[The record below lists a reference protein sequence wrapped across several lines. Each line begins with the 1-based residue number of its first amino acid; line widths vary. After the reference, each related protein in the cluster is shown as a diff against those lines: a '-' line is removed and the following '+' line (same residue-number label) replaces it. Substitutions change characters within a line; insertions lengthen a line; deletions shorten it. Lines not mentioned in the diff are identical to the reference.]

1 MICQRVIGQRE
12 TSISVRSRAGKLVA
26 VMFSASGCC
35 PEAKRDLGTDMVDT
49 QKLNDAFDRFD
60 AALKTF
66 EGALAKK
73 QAAASEAEAL
83 RGDRAKIASELDLV
97 RSKATELV
105 TTNKSAVGKI
115 DAAMSRIRAVL
126 HSNSGG

>member
-1 MICQRVIGQRE
+1 MICQRVVGQRE
-12 TSISVRSRAGKLVA
+12 TSICVRSRAGKLVA
-26 VMFSASGCC
+26 VMFNVSGCC

-73 QAAASEAEAL
+73 QAAASEAGAVG
-83 RGDRAKIASELDLV
+83 GDQTEISSGLDLV
-97 RSKATELV
+97 RSK
-105 TTNKSAVGKI
+105 
-115 DAAMSRIRAVL
+115 
-126 HSNSGG
+126 

>member
-1 MICQRVIGQRE
+1 MI
-12 TSISVRSRAGKLVA
+12 
-26 VMFSASGCC
+26 MFLASGCC
-35 PEAKRDLGTDMVDT
+35 PEANRDLGTDMVET

-60 AALKTF
+60 AALKLF

-73 QAAASEAEAL
+73 LEIAGEAEAL
-83 RGDRAKIASELDLV
+83 RGDRVRIATELDLV
-97 RSKATELV
+97 RTKASELV

>member
-1 MICQRVIGQRE
+1 MICQRVARRVVYPFAPGHAPEKQV
-12 TSISVRSRAGKLVA
+12 TVVF
-26 VMFSASGCC
+26 VVSGCC
-35 PEAKRDLGTDMVDT
+35 PEAKHDLGADMVET

-60 AALKTF
+60 AALKLF

-73 QAAASEAEAL
+73 QAVAEEAEAL

-97 RSKATELV
+97 RTKAGELV

>member
-1 MICQRVIGQRE
+1 MTGQSV
-12 TSISVRSRAGKLVA
+12 TCLFVRSCAGIQVKVR
-26 VMFSASGCC
+26 FIASGCC

-49 QKLNDAFDRFD
+49 QKLSDAFDRFD
-60 AALKTF
+60 AALKSF
-66 EGALAKK
+66 EAALAKK
-73 QAAASEAEAL
+73 QEIAGEADAL

-97 RSKATELV
+97 RTKATELV